1 MQYLQGY
8 CWDALATVHGWKQ
21 TTPEVQQMQQ
31 SLGLDEFI
39 EWLFDFSEN
48 LKVEPFNKTHIEK
61 PLDILMMVWK
71 QIPIVLHMCTTKL
84 VIIV

>member
-1 MQYLQGY
+1 MQYLQGCYY

-39 EWLFDFSEN
+39 ECWLFDFSEN
-48 LKVEPFNKTHIEK
+48 LKVEPFDKTNS
-61 PLDILMMVWK
+61 DCSTYVYN
-71 QIPIVLHMCTTKL
+71 
-84 VIIV
+84 

>member
-1 MQYLQGY
+1 MQYLQGCYY

-39 EWLFDFSEN
+39 ECWLLDFSEN
-48 LKVEPFNKTHIEK
+48 FKVEPFNKTHIEK
-61 PLDILMMVWK
+61 PLF
-71 QIPIVLHMCTTKL
+71 
-84 VIIV
+84 